1 MIDWLS
7 RSAFEHAPADKPA
20 VRLGDVTLPVV
31 IRRNPRAKRMI
42 LRLGPAGGDIRVTM
56 PPWGREAE
64 AVAFARS
71 RAGWLAT
78 QLAALPPPAS
88 PLTDGEVLYRGRATA
103 VVWDPA
109 RPRRPVLSG
118 DTLRMGGPEDSLAP
132 RLRRWLE
139 GEAERLMTIDLAEYC
154 ARAALPAPPLR
165 LSRARRRW
173 GSCAADGTIRINWR
187 LVQAPDAVRRSV
199 VAHEVAHLVH
209 FDHSPAFHACLA
221 KLYEGDLAE
230 ADRWLKR
237 EGRALYRHWG

>member
-1 MIDWLS
+1 LIDWL
-7 RSAFEHAPADKPA
+7 RRFPFQRTPAAQPS
-20 VRLGDVTLPVV
+20 VRLGDVALPVV

-42 LRLGPAGGDIRVTM
+42 LRLGTDGGDIRVTM
-56 PPWGREAE
+56 PPWGQEAE
-64 AVAFARS
+64 ALAFARS

-78 QLAALPPPAS
+78 QLATLPPPAN
-88 PLTDGEVLYRGRATA
+88 PLADGSICYRGRATA
-103 VVWDPA
+103 VAWNPA
-109 RPRRPVLSG
+109 LPRRAVLSG
-118 DTLRMGGPEDSLAP
+118 DTLEVGGPEDTLSR
-132 RLRRWLE
+132 RLQRWLE
-139 GEAERLMTIDLAEYC
+139 GEAERLMTADLAEYC

-187 LVQAPDAVRRSV
+187 LVQAPDPVRRSV

-221 KLYEGDLAE
+221 GLYEGDLAE

-237 EGRALYRHWG
+237 EGRSLYRHWG